1 MSRGVKAFSAE
12 VASGSAQENATNRE
26 IESAI
31 RFPEIGSRLSAGLL
45 AVFAALGLST
55 LSAFAHHSLAP
66 YDRTVSR
73 TIEGVVKDYSF
84 SNPHVKLVLAVS
96 NPNGSTTD
104 WRFESTN
111 VSRMMSRGFNRV
123 SARIGDRITVSYNP
137 LRSGAAGGMF
147 TGFTDSRGV
156 SYGPIAD
163 R

>member
-1 MSRGVKAFSAE
+1 
-12 VASGSAQENATNRE
+12 
-26 IESAI
+26 
-31 RFPEIGSRLSAGLL
+31 LSARLI
-45 AVFAALGLST
+45 AVSAALALST
-55 LSAFAHHSLAP
+55 VSAFAHHSLAP
-66 YDRTVSR
+66 YDRTVTR
-73 TIEGVVKDYSF
+73 TVEGVVKDYAF
-84 SNPHVKLVLAVS
+84 ANPHVKLVLAVS

-111 VSRMMSRGFNRV
+111 VSRMIARGFNRV